1 MRQNLNNL
9 HTIRTQETLRQA
21 QGVRIIGAEPE
32 MISKNLRNTLLENCV
47 QFCEQNRLIPAGRTI
62 VIGLS
67 GGPDS
72 VFLLHLLCSIRAE
85 RNLTLVAAHLDHGWR
100 ERSHEDV
107 AFCQKL
113 ADQHAVTFV
122 HGHARDFCP
131 PDANQL
137 KKTGSLE
144 ALGRTARRTF
154 FEHVVKDQTADCV
167 ALGHHADDQLETFF
181 IRLMRGTGVTGLA
194 GIMPRNGIYVHPLLF
209 AKKAEILAFL
219 AENQIAYLID
229 QTNTDR
235 RFLRN
240 RIRHDVIPTLSKTD
254 ARFTESAARTIT
266 LLQKTQDYLT
276 HETEKNLREIGNV
289 RDGKFW
295 VNSTKLLTLHP
306 FLRDQV
312 ILAWLIQ
319 SRVPFTP
326 SQDLIQEIVRFLG
339 NSKSSCHTLYDS
351 WRITKKQCYACIEV

>member
-1 MRQNLNNL
+1 M
-9 HTIRTQETLRQA
+9 T
-21 QGVRIIGAEPE
+21 
-32 MISKNLRNTLLENCV
+32 SKNLKNTLLNDCMR
-47 QFCEQNRLIPAGRTI
+47 FCDHNQLIPRDKTV

-72 VFLLHLLCSIRAE
+72 VFLLHLLCSIRTE

-100 ERSHEDV
+100 AQSHEDV
-107 AFCQKL
+107 AFCQKM

-122 HGHARDFCP
+122 HGHARNFP
-131 PDANQL
+131 SPSTNKSQ
-137 KKTGSLE
+137 KTGSLE
-144 ALGRTARRTF
+144 ALGRAARRAF
-154 FEHVVKDQTADCV
+154 FEHVAQDKRADFI

-181 IRLMRGTGVTGLA
+181 IRLTRGAGVAGLA
-194 GIMPRNGIYVHPLLF
+194 GILPRNGIYVHPLLL
-209 AKKAEILAFL
+209 ARKQEILAFL
-219 AENQIAYLID
+219 AENQLPYLVD
-229 QTNTDR
+229 STNTDR

-240 RIRHDVIPTLSKTD
+240 RIRHDVIPALSKTD
-254 ARFTESAARTIT
+254 ARFTDSAARTIT

-276 HETEKNLREIGNV
+276 HETEKSLREIGSVN
-289 RDGKFW
+289 DGKFW
-295 VNSTKLLTLHP
+295 IDSAKLLALHT

-319 SRVPFTP
+319 ARTPFTP

-339 NSKSSCHTLYDS
+339 NNKSSCHTLYDS